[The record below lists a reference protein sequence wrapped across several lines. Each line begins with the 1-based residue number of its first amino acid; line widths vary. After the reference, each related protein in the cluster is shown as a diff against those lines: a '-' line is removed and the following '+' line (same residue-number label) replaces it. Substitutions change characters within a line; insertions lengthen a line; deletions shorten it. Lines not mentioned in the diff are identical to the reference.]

1 MYSHLLTYCS
11 EEQRQS
17 LYNPAFNEICGAI
30 YSFIDKSKSEQKVH
44 SVCAAYPGHGKTT
57 ALECIM
63 KSEILNRSQSPYML
77 VFLNNDNMKSF
88 YDSIFQSINGK
99 GIVNAITY
107 VDADNVEEVLDD
119 LPHHRIICITQ
130 QRLRDIALHLTDD
143 TPYKWFRPN
152 KGNSIARTIIIDE
165 CPVFMSGCTFDLC
178 STNNH
183 IDWFD
188 CIADRNVVDATDK
201 RFAREIITRMLNEA
215 LHDEA
220 TIVQPLVNRMKEEE
234 RQRLQTI
241 LDKLTN
247 YDVDSEHILKF
258 NWFKRLLHEK
268 EVGVVD
274 QNRRGSSILCARRID
289 YRFLGNIL
297 ILDGTSHVTRL
308 LYNDEYKLVELTN
321 FHKYEERLFFELRVI
336 NTTSYAKRTK
346 EDMERLYHD
355 IAFDLKY
362 NIRESGETVFPLMK
376 KSEIGICEK
385 HKIITADQMEH
396 FDSSGDGN
404 ELALNLFNT
413 TGKNV
418 LNQYE
423 SLALMS
429 IPIKNPDVYKK
440 MAISLFGVEINLQM
454 NTGNAGQW
462 FVDDRV
468 NQLYEELLLADLI
481 QIIHRC
487 RIRNINDSSEVCI
500 YFYTRQRGVVE
511 KLMRQLKLSL
521 NHLVIYKVVDYQLH
535 NFTEKCKSWAD
546 VAKEY
551 ISTHKSDNPFEET
564 KKYPPSEI
572 GNRSFKD
579 WLNRN
584 WGGRASEINSI
595 FAKRG
600 LAITVSEKG
609 YKSISNLD

>member
-11 EEQRQS
+11 EEQQKN
-17 LYNPAFNEICGAI
+17 LYVPAFNEICGAI
-30 YSFIDKSKSEQKVH
+30 YSFINKGKSKQKVH

-63 KSEILNRSQSPYML
+63 KYEILNRSQTPYLL

-88 YDSIFQSINGK
+88 YDSISKSINGK

-107 VDADNVEEVLDD
+107 VDTDNMEDVLDD
-119 LPHHRIICITQ
+119 LPNHRIICITQ
-130 QRLRDIALHLTDD
+130 QRLRDIALHLTDE
-143 TPYKWFRPN
+143 TPYKLFRSM
-152 KGNSIARTIIIDE
+152 KGKSIARTIIVDE
-165 CPVFMSGCTFDLC
+165 CPIFMSGCTFDLC
-178 STNNH
+178 SANNH

-188 CIADRNVVDATDK
+188 CIADCNDVDTKDK

-215 LHDEA
+215 LHNDG
-220 TIVQPLVNRMKEEE
+220 TIVQSLLNGINEEE
-234 RQRLQTI
+234 RQRLQII

-297 ILDGTSHVTRL
+297 ILDGTSHVTGL
-308 LYNDEYKLVELTN
+308 LYNDEYEMVELTN
-321 FHKYEERLFFELRVI
+321 FHKYEERLFFELREI
-336 NTTSYAKRTK
+336 NTNNYAKKKK
-346 EDMERLYHD
+346 EDMERIYKD
-355 IAFDLKY
+355 IALDLY
-362 NIRESGETVFPLMK
+362 CIRENRETVFPLMK

-385 HKIITADQMEH
+385 FEIIAADQMEH
-396 FDSSGDGN
+396 FDSRGDGN

-429 IPIKNPDVYKK
+429 IPIKNPDIYKK
-440 MAISLFGVEINLQM
+440 MAISLFGVEVNLQM
-454 NTGNAGQW
+454 NTGKAGQW
-462 FVDDRV
+462 FVDDKV

-500 YFYTRQRGVVE
+500 YFYSKQKRIVE
-511 KLMRQLKLSL
+511 NLLRHLKMGSNQL
-521 NHLVIYKVVDYQLH
+521 LVYKVEDHQLQS
-535 NFTEKCKSWAD
+535 FTEKCKSWAV

-551 ISTHKSDNPFEET
+551 ISTHESDNPFEET

-572 GNRSFKD
+572 GKRSFKD
-579 WLNRN
+579 
-584 WGGRASEINSI
+584 
-595 FAKRG
+595 
-600 LAITVSEKG
+600 
-609 YKSISNLD
+609 